1 MGLPINKHSSI
12 IKGLEDENLIP
23 SVAIDYLINQFYQ
36 LIPEEGSDAIT
47 TAPDK
52 DINTTDYLG
61 WGTEAYFQH
70 FTQPGLSIIT
80 SPIHPVPNTSPEM
93 LQVDSI

>member
-52 DINTTDYLG
+52 DINTTDYLC
-61 WGTEAYFQH
+61 
-70 FTQPGLSIIT
+70 
-80 SPIHPVPNTSPEM
+80 
-93 LQVDSI
+93 

>member
-23 SVAIDYLINQFYQ
+23 SVAIDYLINQFYK
-36 LIPEEGSDAIT
+36 LIPEEGSDAIA

-52 DINTTDYLG
+52 DINTTDYLV
-61 WGTEAYFQH
+61 EV
-70 FTQPGLSIIT
+70 LKLT
-80 SPIHPVPNTSPEM
+80 SSTSHS
-93 LQVDSI
+93 QGCQ